1 MLIGERP
8 LTIKNNTHKK
18 MKQSVIKFGI
28 QAFTMACVLFL
39 AGFLIGEQ
47 IDLDYNMMAIFG
59 YASMVISLIFVFFG
73 IKHYRDHIN
82 NGKVSLGKA
91 IAIGLLISLFAAIG
105 FGIVDYIYTTMINPN
120 FALEYK
126 DFTLTQL
133 QEANLSAE
141 EIKAKTKELEASMEM
156 MSSSTF
162 MAFIMFATVMII
174 GFIISL
180 ISGLIL
186 QRK

>member
-1 MLIGERP
+1 
-8 LTIKNNTHKK
+8 

-28 QAFTMACVLFL
+28 QSFTMACVLFL
-39 AGFLIGEQ
+39 AGFLVGEQ
-47 IDLDYNMMAIFG
+47 IDLDFNTMAIFG

-82 NGKVSLGKA
+82 DGKVGLGKA

-105 FGIVDYIYTTMINPN
+105 FGIVDFIYTSMINPN
-120 FALEYK
+120 FAIEYK
-126 DFTLTQL
+126 DFTLAQL
-133 QEANLSAE
+133 QESNLSADE
-141 EIKAKTKELEASMEM
+141 LKVKTQELEASMDM
-156 MSSSTF
+156 MSNSSV
-162 MAFIMFATVMII
+162 MAFVMFATVMII

-180 ISGLIL
+180 ISALIL